1 MKVRLIVFA
10 SFLLQ
15 VAGVMGGSAVAQGQ
29 ESSATLYER
38 ASRLEAQGKWQ
49 EAVPLLEQVVR
60 QEPTNSAAL
69 YKLGSMKSW
78 QAGGRNEALG
88 LLLRACDLSSGNP
101 EYCGAYA
108 ELLSWNSQTRA
119 GAVARL
125 QQILAAHPEAVSARL
140 RLAQIWSWSDATR
153 PQAMELYEQ
162 GLKRDPENVELLIG
176 SGDVLSWSSTGR
188 AKALVRY
195 DQVLQE
201 NPDEVRALTGK
212 AQLLSWRG
220 LSTEA
225 LVLYDRALA
234 KDPKN
239 VAALRGKAEILNWKG
254 HYAEARSLAKQAQAA
269 EPSDARARLELARAN
284 VGLHKYEE
292 ARQAIADVGGT
303 IGPGFADTRQDIHR
317 GLGTYVE
324 LGYSD
329 RRERDLAYDRFGLS
343 VSTPLT
349 PGNRLTF
356 TYRPTLFDGA
366 GQGFNTNDFAASLDS
381 ETSDKLTSHFQVG
394 AETFNNA
401 PVNFNGG
408 ADVRYK
414 PVSSTV
420 LKFAF
425 LRQPVEESRL
435 SRRGFDVGGL
445 FLGQVQTNLATLGV
459 SYYNSAHKYDMYVD
473 YTDGVY
479 TGQNL
484 DANRRYSFEGQ
495 VGKSLRSDRPYVRM
509 AYGVNYTSFA
519 HDADVQSAL
528 PLSSKTGGYFSPT
541 RYLLNQGVLSMS
553 HHFRKDVGW
562 DATAT
567 AGVQNVETD
576 TASFANRQFAYSA
589 GTHLFWRAT
598 PMNDLTFGYEYLNVF
613 NALNRHLYQFTCR
626 HYF

>member
-1 MKVRLIVFA
+1 MKVRLMVLA
-10 SFLLQ
+10 GFLLQ
-15 VAGVMGGSAVAQGQ
+15 VAGVLGNSSVALGQ
-29 ESSATLYER
+29 ESGATLYER

-49 EAVPLLEQVVR
+49 EAVPLLEQVVK

-101 EYCGAYA
+101 EYCSAYA
-108 ELLSWNSQTRA
+108 ELLSWNSQTR
-119 GAVARL
+119 GEAVTRL

-153 PQAMELYEQ
+153 PQAVGLYEQ
-162 GLKRDPENVELLIG
+162 GLRRDPESVDLLVG
-176 SGDVLSWSSTGR
+176 SADVLSWSSAGR

-225 LVLYDRALA
+225 LELYDRALA

-254 HYAEARSLAKQAQAA
+254 HYAEARSLAQQAQAV
-269 EPSDARARLELARAN
+269 EPADARARLELARAD
-284 VGLHKYEE
+284 VGLHKYAE
-292 ARQAIADVGGT
+292 ARQAIADVSGT
-303 IGPGFADTRQDIHR
+303 VGPGFVDTKQDIHR

-324 LGYSD
+324 LGYAD
-329 RRERDLAYDRFGLS
+329 RREHDLAYDRFALS
-343 VSTPLT
+343 LSTPLT

-356 TYRPTLFDGA
+356 SYRPALFDA
-366 GQGFNTNDFAASLDS
+366 GIQGFNTNYFAASLDS
-381 ETSDKLTSHFQVG
+381 EISDKFTSHFQVG

-401 PVNFNGG
+401 PYNLDGG
-408 ADVRYK
+408 MDLRYK
-414 PVSSTV
+414 PVPSTV

-425 LRQPVEESRL
+425 LRQPVEESLL

-445 FLGQVQTNLATLGV
+445 FLGQVRTNLASVGA
-459 SYYNSAHKYDMYVD
+459 SYYNSAHKYDLSLD

-484 DANRRYSFEGQ
+484 DANRRYSIEGQ
-495 VGKSLRSDRPYVRM
+495 IGKAFHSDRPYVRV
-509 AYGVNYTSFA
+509 AYGVNYTSFD
-519 HDADVQSAL
+519 HDADIQPSL

-541 RYLLNQGVLSMS
+541 RYLLNQGILTLS
-553 HHFRKDVGW
+553 HHFRNNLGW

-567 AGVQNVETD
+567 AGVQNVQTD
-576 TASFANRQFAYSA
+576 TASFSNVQFANSA
-589 GTHLFWRAT
+589 GTHFFWRAT
-598 PMNDLTFGYEYLNVF
+598 PMNDLTFGYDYLNVY
-613 NALNRHLYQFTCR
+613 NAFHRHLYQFTWR